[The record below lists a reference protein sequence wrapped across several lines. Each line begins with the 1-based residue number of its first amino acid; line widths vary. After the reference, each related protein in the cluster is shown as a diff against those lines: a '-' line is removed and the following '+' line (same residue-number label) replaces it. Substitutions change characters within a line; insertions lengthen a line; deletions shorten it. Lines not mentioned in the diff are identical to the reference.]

1 MACAR
6 LTTGRNERFI
16 FHRPHGAGSRREIG
30 STRSLS
36 AHAGGVLLSVST
48 IRKQHRFATIPE
60 ELIFDSSISCGAR
73 TLYAILDRHA
83 DRDGEAYPGMRRIC
97 MMLGVS
103 IDTARGYRAE
113 LEASGWLLNQGQ
125 NRSDGLMT
133 TNRYLLMQIREGARN
148 LVPENTVTED
158 YRTGT
163 SPVRENPVPN
173 DSTFS
178 NESPL
183 GNERLSAVA
192 DAPRKPK
199 LRNLSWE
206 ALARIGKHDPSK
218 QPTKFFSGMVG
229 TCLKQLR
236 EAEPDL
242 DDDDLALE
250 IQRRASA
257 YRAEWGDQRL
267 TPGALV
273 KHWSR
278 FRASGVQSNQG
289 DDGPTM
295 IFQADPSERTTPEDA
310 EAKRKRFGAILKRVG
325 LNLPSCQ

>member
-1 MACAR
+1 M
-6 LTTGRNERFI
+6 
-16 FHRPHGAGSRREIG
+16 
-30 STRSLS
+30 
-36 AHAGGVLLSVST
+36 ST

-97 MMLGVS
+97 TMLGVS
-103 IDTARGYRAE
+103 IDTARGYRSE

-125 NRSDGLMT
+125 NRTDGLMT
-133 TNRYLLMQIREGARN
+133 TNRYLLMQVREGAKN
-148 LVPENTVTED
+148 LVPENAATED
-158 YRTGT
+158 YRNGEV
-163 SPVRENPVPN
+163 PVRKNPGPN

-183 GNERLSAVA
+183 GNERLSAAA
-192 DAPRKPK
+192 DAPKKTK

-218 QPTKFFSGMVG
+218 QPTKFFNGMVG

-236 EAEPDL
+236 DVEADL
-242 DDDDLALE
+242 DDDDLAIE
-250 IQRRASA
+250 IERRAAA
-257 YRAEWGDQRL
+257 YRSEWGDERL

-278 FRASGVQSNQG
+278 FGSAKPHPPERIANVFVPSNGLLPGETQRDAEIRRQKGRVTFIRAKLA
-289 DDGPTM
+289 TM
-295 IFQADPSERTTPEDA
+295 VPGTTQHAQESERLRREESKLNEM
-310 EAKRKRFGAILKRVG
+310 EAA
-325 LNLPSCQ
+325 